1 MGLMS
6 FMEIL
11 EIILEAIFFLAI
23 QFRSQ
28 NKVQIPQNHKP
39 LHLK

>member
-23 QFRSQ
+23 QFRSCLKQ
-28 NKVQIPQNHKP
+28 GTNSSKP
-39 LHLK
+39 